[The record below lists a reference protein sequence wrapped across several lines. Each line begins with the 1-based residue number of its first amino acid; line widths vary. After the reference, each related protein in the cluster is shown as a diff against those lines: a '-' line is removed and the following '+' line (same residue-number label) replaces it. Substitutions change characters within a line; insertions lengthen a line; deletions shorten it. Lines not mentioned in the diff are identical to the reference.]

1 MPLHM
6 YNVSTWFNLIFLSLL
21 AVVTTGRLWLAMRQV
36 RFIQRHR
43 AQVPPAFQ
51 TRISLSEHQKAAD
64 YTCAK
69 AKLRMAHLSVEAV
82 LLFVFTQGGLLDAL
96 HLHILEITGRGP
108 LHDLALAGTILLI
121 GALADLPTSLYGT
134 FVIEAHF
141 GFNRATPKV
150 YWMDLLRETLITIL
164 LGAPVFL
171 AAIWMMDSLGP
182 LWWLWAWAAWMA
194 FNIVLMAL
202 YPTLIAPLF
211 NRFTPLPPGDLR
223 DRVEALLQRC
233 GFRASGLFVM
243 DGSRRS
249 SHGNAYFTGFG
260 RSKRVVFFDTLLSR
274 LEPSETEA
282 VLAHELGHFRRHH
295 VLQKMGVLFIL
306 SLIFLALLGWFK
318 GAAWFYQGLGVTT
331 PDTALALI
339 LFVLVVPVFA
349 FPLQPIMSLY
359 SRRHEFEADAYAAH
373 QTPARNLISAL
384 VKLYQD
390 NAATLTPD
398 PLHSAVYDSHP
409 PAAVRIARLESLAT
423 A

>member
-1 MPLHM
+1 MPLLM

-21 AVVTTGRLWLAMRQV
+21 AVVTTGRLWLAMRQI

-69 AKLRMAHLSVEAV
+69 AKLRMAHLGVEAV
-82 LLFVFTQGGLLDAL
+82 LLFIFTQGGLLDAL

-373 QTPARNLISAL
+373 QTPAQNLISAL